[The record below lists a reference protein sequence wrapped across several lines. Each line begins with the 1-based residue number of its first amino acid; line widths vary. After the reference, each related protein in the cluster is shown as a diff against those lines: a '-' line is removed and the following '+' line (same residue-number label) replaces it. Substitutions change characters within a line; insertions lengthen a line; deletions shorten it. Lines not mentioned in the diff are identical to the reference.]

1 MVLNHISNFQVC
13 LRLKYRSWKDS
24 KEKKMG
30 TETDESPWASQV
42 SEGIPGHQEESF
54 KLFLEKQ
61 GVSWEGQLD
70 LKWQQKLTTTDRTSG
85 HQ

>member
-1 MVLNHISNFQVC
+1 
-13 LRLKYRSWKDS
+13 
-24 KEKKMG
+24 MG

-70 LKWQQKLTTTDRTSG
+70 LK
-85 HQ
+85 